1 MVKITGKNGKPL
13 YGAAKEAVLRKQSRI
28 NWQNEEEA
36 AILFQAL
43 DSRLSQLERRQ
54 KHAPLT
60 LVAALVVGCVFGTV
74 LKPDLAAIAVAG
86 VAAGLVVLICR
97 Q

>member
-36 AILFQAL
+36 ALLF
-43 DSRLSQLERRQ
+43 
-54 KHAPLT
+54 
-60 LVAALVVGCVFGTV
+60 
-74 LKPDLAAIAVAG
+74 
-86 VAAGLVVLICR
+86 
-97 Q
+97 